1 MKERTN
7 NLLNEFY
14 LRYPNLEYLKS
25 PISKSL
31 YELVECYKNGKKIL
45 VCGNGGSCAD
55 GEHIA
60 GELLKSFMLK
70 RKIDVELEKKL
81 KDSYNEEG
89 EYIAN
94 NLQQGIKCIPLTS
107 FSALNTAFANDCD
120 EKMTFAQLTNV
131 FGNNGDILIGI
142 STSGNSKNVVY
153 AAKVARVKNMKVIA
167 LTGESGGKLKD
178 IADILLNV
186 PSTETF
192 KIQEYHLP
200 IYHILCACIESE
212 IFEK

>member
-25 PISKSL
+25 PINKSIN
-31 YELVECYKNGKKIL
+31 ELVECYKNGRKIL

-55 GEHIA
+55 SEHIA

-81 KDSYNEEG
+81 KDSYSEEG

>member
-25 PISKSL
+25 HISKSL

>member
-1 MKERTN
+1 MKERTE

-14 LRYPNLEYLKS
+14 QRYEKLEFLKS
-25 PISKSL
+25 QIDETIKI
-31 YELVECYKNGKKIL
+31 LVEAYKNGKKIL

-55 GEHIA
+55 SEHIA

-70 RKIDVELEKKL
+70 RKVDEGLRNKL
-81 KDSYNEEG
+81 VDTFGEEG

-107 FSALNTAFANDCD
+107 FTALNTAFANDCD
-120 EKMTFAQLTNV
+120 EKMTFAQLTNTL
-131 FGNNGDILIGI
+131 GDEGDVLIGI

-153 AAKVARVKNMKVIA
+153 ATKIAKIKGMKVVA
-167 LTGESGGKLKD
+167 LTGETGGKLKD
-178 IADILLNV
+178 LVDVLLNV
-186 PSTETF
+186 PSKETF

-212 IFEK
+212 IFAE